1 MAYLQAHGRPT
12 RRQSLIVLGSA
23 ALSPLSA
30 QENSAPQQLFDGKSL
45 SGWQVRQGPDT
56 AFYAEQ
62 GAIVVHPGSNFPAWL
77 ASPAQYENFDW
88 SGEVFL
94 QGWANG
100 GLYFSAPAYGPPAD
114 CGFKVNIFH
123 KKDNPPLRES
133 AGAIFPHIAPSQV
146 TVNGKAAW
154 NTFRIR
160 LDWPSLR
167 VWWNGEM
174 VQDLKLDQH
183 PEMKYRLRRGH
194 LGIESLSY
202 PLRYRNFQIK
212 PLPGKEKWDVLY
224 GAPADLGRWTQ
235 DGKATWEALGDTL
248 RADGLGYLITKERYQ
263 DFALESYI
271 RTSLHSNG
279 GVLFRGGE
287 KGADPHYEI
296 QLHDVEGAVYPTGS
310 LYGLE
315 RAQPYP
321 RIRAEEWYLFQLF
334 VQGKQCTVRI
344 NGETVVDCAKL
355 ERSDA
360 GTILL
365 QAHQQNRWIEYKGLR
380 VKRI

>member
-1 MAYLQAHGRPT
+1 MAQSFAPQQPT

-30 QENSAPQQLFDGKSL
+30 QDKALFDGRSL
-45 SGWQVRQGPDT
+45 AGWQVRQGPQT
-56 AFYAEQ
+56 AFYADQ
-62 GAIVVHPGSNFPAWL
+62 GTIAVHPGSNFPTWL
-77 ASPAQYENFDW
+77 ASEEQYENFDW

-100 GLYFSAPAYGPPAD
+100 GLYFCAPSYGPPTD
-114 CGFKVNIFH
+114 CGFKLNIFH
-123 KKDNPPLRES
+123 KNDSPPLRES
-133 AGAIFPHIAPSQV
+133 VGAIFPHIAPSKV
-146 TVNGKAAW
+146 TVKGKAEW

-174 VQDLKLDQH
+174 VQDLNVDQH
-183 PEMKYRLRRGH
+183 PEMKFRLRRGH

-202 PLRYRNFQIK
+202 PLRYRNFRIT
-212 PLPGKEKWDVLY
+212 PLAGREKWEILY
-224 GAPADLGRWTQ
+224 SSPADLARWNLVE
-235 DGKATWEALGDTL
+235 KATFEPLGDTL

-263 DFALESYI
+263 DFALECYI
-271 RTSLHSNG
+271 RASLHSNG
-279 GVLFRGGE
+279 GILFRGGD
-287 KGADPHYEI
+287 KGSDPHYEI
-296 QLHDVEGAVYPTGS
+296 QIHDVEGAVYPTGS

-321 RIRAEEWYLFQLF
+321 RIQPEEWYLFQLF
-334 VQGKQCTVRI
+334 VKGKQCTVRI
-344 NGETVVDCAKL
+344 NGQTVVDCPKL
-355 ERSDA
+355 DRSGP

-365 QAHQQNRWIEYKGLR
+365 QAHQQGKWIEYKGLR
-380 VKRI
+380 VKRL